1 MPATSPQ
8 QKTLAC
14 IALSI
19 KRGKT
24 PKSYSKAAAAWAE
37 SASEESLRETCE
49 APVKKK

>member
-1 MPATSPQ
+1 MPATSPEQ
-8 QKTLAC
+8 QKLAC

-24 PKSYSKAAAAWAE
+24 PKSYSKEAAEWAE

-49 APVKKK
+49 SPVKK